1 MIANPEGWKSK
12 KKILVI
18 LAHPDDPEFFC
29 GGMIARWVD
38 QGHLVSYCLL
48 TRGQRGFHDK
58 HMDLETMAG
67 IRMKEQLAAGFR
79 LGVTDIKFFDH
90 LDGELVADISLR
102 EEIIKEIRNQKPD
115 VIVSCDPT
123 NLFPAANRINHPD
136 HRAAGQAVLDAVF
149 PAAGNPAYQFD
160 GEQRA
165 NKSHRVKEV
174 WLTLTR
180 QPNFEIT
187 LTPYLEKKINA
198 LLCHRSQVQESAEEL
213 HDRYMKLASVIG
225 DNGVT
230 EYIEKF
236 LRIKLS

>member
-1 MIANPEGWKSK
+1 MIKMETIQ
-12 KKILVI
+12 KILQQFDI
-18 LAHPDDPEFFC
+18 FNTL
-29 GGMIARWVD
+29 
-38 QGHLVSYCLL
+38 
-48 TRGQRGFHDK
+48 
-58 HMDLETMAG
+58 
-67 IRMKEQLAAGFR
+67 KESE
-79 LGVTDIKFFDH
+79 LGVLSRQAVNKKMEKGEALVLQGDNWPYFFLV

-236 LRIKLS
+236 LLIKLS